1 MLFMKKHLKLLIALV
16 TYDFSVS
23 MALCAAFWAV
33 STVLAMVSTN
43 IEAKYILNFKSLMLI
58 IAIELTITETSA

>member
-1 MLFMKKHLKLLIALV
+1 MLFMKKHLNLLIALV

-23 MALCAAFWAV
+23 IALCAAFWAV
-33 STVLAMVSTN
+33 CTVLAMVSTN